1 MPHYSTSFAW
11 GLVFG
16 NGFMFVYCALDFRET
31 EKILVKIN
39 PPATVDEV
47 MIFTETTYSVSQTT
61 FVILMTFFC
70 FVFKI
75 LTMSLSLDTTAH
87 DSALL
92 LLNICETCLWNHSQ
106 VAQRVVPVGHYLCA
120 FFFIW
125 FKSYGIFYMP

>member
-1 MPHYSTSFAW
+1 MLHCYRLCLRISVWKCF
-11 GLVFG
+11 F
-16 NGFMFVYCALDFRET
+16 FFYCALDFRET

-61 FVILMTFFC
+61 FVILMIFFVL
-70 FVFKI
+70 FFMI
-75 LTMSLSLDTTAH
+75 LTVSLSLDTTAL

-92 LLNICETCLWNHSQ
+92 LLNICETCLWNHSH
-106 VAQRVVPVGHYLCA
+106 VAQRGVPVGHYLYVHYL
-120 FFFIW
+120 W